1 MREENPFKTNFSD
14 KFSNNFIKKSVDFL
28 EDTFFKLLGVKTLE
42 KHYFNAVRNKSD
54 KRPSETFLET
64 LKVNYTIEEGS
75 VANIPKEGPVVLVAN
90 HPFGGLEG
98 LIMLDLLIKQRPNA
112 KVLAN
117 YILERLPDLRKYF
130 IFVDPF
136 GQQSSTAKNIS
147 PMRQMVR
154 WLKKG
159 NILGVFPSGTVSHF
173 NWDKKTITDP
183 EWNTDIARIIRFSK
197 ATVVPIYFEDKNSW
211 LFQIAGI
218 IHPFLRTLLIP
229 SELNNKCGKNIK
241 LRIGS
246 PILPAKINKFDD
258 DKELTS
264 YLRLRTY
271 ILESINKDQD
281 KEKGKAQNIKA
292 IAKNE
297 EIISPIDSSITSHEI
312 KNLPSEQTLIETKDK
327 LVCFATAEQIPMTLQ
342 EIARLRE
349 IAFRNVG
356 EGTGK
361 SLDIDRFDNYYTH
374 LFVWNK
380 DHKEIV
386 GAYRLVG
393 TDHILKKFG
402 IKGLYTSTLFDYKP
416 KLLRQMGPA
425 LELGRSFV
433 NVKYQKQFSSLH
445 LLWKGIARYVV
456 LNPRYKILFGTVSI
470 SNDYDSVS
478 RRLISQFLKENLFL
492 PKLAKLLK
500 AKNPDNSKTARSI
513 VKETSVVVKSIAE
526 VSELIAEIE
535 TKHKSVPVLLRQ
547 YLKLGGKL
555 LGFNLDKSFS
565 NVLDG
570 LIYIDLTETDRKML
584 NRYFTEEGASVVI
597 DYHKKKSSKDVRA

>member
-1 MREENPFKTNFSD
+1 MIEKSPFNTNYSD
-14 KFSNNFIKKSVDFL
+14 KFSNNYVKRAINFI
-28 EDTFFKLLGVKTLE
+28 EDIIFQLLGVKTLE
-42 KHYFNAVRNKSD
+42 KHYLNSVNSPSD
-54 KRPSETFLET
+54 KTAPEVFLDT
-64 LKVNYTIEEGS
+64 LKVKYKIEEGDIN
-75 VANIPKEGPVVLVAN
+75 NIPKEGSVVLVAN

-98 LIMLDLLIKQRPNA
+98 LIMLDLINKQRPDG

-117 YILERLPDLRKYF
+117 YILERFPEMKKYF

-147 PMRQMVR
+147 PMREMVR
-154 WLKKG
+154 WVKKG
-159 NILGVFPSGTVSHF
+159 SILGVFPSGTVSHF
-173 NWDKKTITDP
+173 SWNKKTITDP
-183 EWNTDIARIIRFSK
+183 EWNHDIGRIIRFSN
-197 ATVVPIYFEDKNSW
+197 ATVVPVFFEGQNGW
-211 LFQIAGI
+211 LFQIAGL

-229 SELNNKCGKNIK
+229 SELNNKYNKEIK

-246 PILPAKINKFDD
+246 PILPTKIKKFDD
-258 DKELTS
+258 DRELTA

-271 ILESINKDQD
+271 ILGRISKKQEIAAKDTSKD
-281 KEKGKAQNIKA
+281 EAIIEP
-292 IAKNE
+292 IAK
-297 EIISPIDSSITSHEI
+297 SITSSEVE
-312 KNLPSEQTLIETKDK
+312 NLPKEQLLISSRDK
-327 LVCFATAEQIPMTLQ
+327 EVYFASASQIPMTLQ

-361 SLDIDRFDNYYTH
+361 SLDIDRFDNYYVH
-374 LFVWNK
+374 LFVWDK
-380 DHKEIV
+380 AEKEIV
-386 GAYRLVG
+386 GAYRMVG
-393 TDHILKKFG
+393 TDHVLKKSG
-402 IKGLYTSTLFDYKP
+402 IKGLYTSTLFNYKP
-416 KLLRQMGPA
+416 KLLKQMGPA

-433 NVKYQKQFSSLH
+433 NVKYQKRFSSLH

-478 RRLISQFLKENLFL
+478 RRLIASFLRENLFL
-492 PKLAKLLK
+492 PELAKLLK
-500 AKNPDNSKTARSI
+500 AKNPDNSKPSRSI
-513 VKETSVVVKSIAE
+513 AKETSVVVKNIQQ

-535 TKHKSVPVLLRQ
+535 TKHKAVPVLLRQ

-570 LIYIDLTETDRKML
+570 LIYIDLTETSRKML
-584 NRYFTEEGASVVI
+584 NRYFTEEGASIVI
-597 DYHKKKSSKDVRA
+597 NYHKKKNSKDIRA